1 MNPSRWANFLNS
13 LATSGG
19 NLFLLAAFS
28 LVLLFTTIYL
38 MVHFGPGAPAV
49 ITVVGSFSAFTGA
62 MIGILRGSRVESA
75 PPNTT
80 MDQTTVTRTVPPAE
94 EAPKP

>member
-1 MNPSRWANFLNS
+1 MNQSKWANFLNS

-19 NLFLLAAFS
+19 NLFLLAMFS
-28 LVLLFTTIYL
+28 LILLITTCYL

-49 ITVVGSFSAFTGA
+49 ITVVSSFSAFTGA
-62 MIGILRGSRVESA
+62 MIGILRGSRVET

-80 MDQTTVTRTVPPAE
+80 VEQTVVTKTVPPT
-94 EAPKP
+94 EAPK